1 MLRFVVDK
9 NNKKKNIIYYK
20 VELKCTRSDLDAE
33 IRRKKRM
40 KVELKLSRSESLII
54 FPGMLILFCIKQNI
68 FNKVSDLACI
78 EEPKILNFESV
89 LSKKQEA
96 VVSISMAWFG
106 GWLKE
111 DPGSFILIP
120 IQCDATVV
128 IKSDIICLGACSF
141 K

>member
-1 MLRFVVDK
+1 MATVIPMLRFVVDK
-9 NNKKKNIIYYK
+9 NNKKKNIIIYYK

-78 EEPKILNFESV
+78 EEPKNLNFESV

-96 VVSISMAWFG
+96 VAWFG
-106 GWLKE
+106 G
-111 DPGSFILIP
+111 
-120 IQCDATVV
+120 
-128 IKSDIICLGACSF
+128 
-141 K
+141 